1 MRKEEERAAG
11 SPRKAPRLELP
22 DYARGGAASPGVS
35 GGTEQEDGEQCSHY
49 LAWADRIDSLLA
61 RIMRRERA
69 PRCEHC
75 WLESFERLG
84 TASGGRKEDPRKRQ
98 REIPKGLM
106 MVCLDCERCLCA
118 GAGAE
123 TTDDKPWGH
132 AWTHANKKSHWV
144 ALWFDQPDEGYCFL
158 CGSGLYFYQE
168 EEDVVMESAVEDRS
182 GADVSS
188 RPDSNELGYVVR
200 GIPNLG
206 NTCYINALVQCLLAL
221 GKLRVWMLGPD
232 APMGLLSMA
241 LKELFAETSTGKEY
255 GLMMDPGKLLLSL
268 GSLNA
273 QYAQHTMEDSQ
284 ELLLDLRNGL
294 IGEEKL
300 KWPPKMRDRVPT
312 VVDSIFQGQT
322 TTTLTC
328 KSCQF
333 VSLSHDSFSELTL
346 PLASK
351 GQATKSVASP
361 QSDLEKAQIDAQGGD
376 SKSVAEKAP
385 EPLEADSTE
394 AEQIQERKNAV
405 HGTTEDKGKSL
416 STDIVCDEED
426 SNSLASIKNCLAL
439 YLKQDEI
446 EWFCEPCSKAR
457 KEAGASFSE
466 KDSASSSTEN
476 EETDRDGKADK
487 KLDLPSVQDS
497 QNASTPEDRRKQTD
511 LNSAPQETENQNEQ
525 KDRKEDEDKTA
536 VISKLPPVLTIHF
549 KRFDRHSNVQVKIT
563 GHVSFEENFDV
574 GQFMDPSSQDKVN
587 STYGLVGVVEHI
599 GSDLKY
605 GHYVAY
611 VRGSRIGSHQQL
623 SSGSSWFRADDK
635 DIKEVSLEEVLK
647 REAYL
652 LFYERMED

>member
-1 MRKEEERAAG
+1 MGKKKKGDTSKKECDHFILEVDEMRDILVKIRSLKQKAECVECLNNQVPPAHLVMCTDCHRCFCGALGAG
-11 SPRKAPRLELP
+11 QRHINRHAVESDHCNALSLEYP
-22 DYARGGAASPGVS
+22 DYGHCYRCHKTVRLNAIISAADGCDNAVTGTPNPKEAVSAAVGCDNVVRGTPNPQVIVSAAVGC
-35 GGTEQEDGEQCSHY
+35 D
-49 LAWADRIDSLLA
+49 
-61 RIMRRERA
+61 
-69 PRCEHC
+69 
-75 WLESFERLG
+75 
-84 TASGGRKEDPRKRQ
+84 
-98 REIPKGLM
+98 
-106 MVCLDCERCLCA
+106 
-118 GAGAE
+118 
-123 TTDDKPWGH
+123 
-132 AWTHANKKSHWV
+132 N
-144 ALWFDQPDEGYCFL
+144 
-158 CGSGLYFYQE
+158 
-168 EEDVVMESAVEDRS
+168 
-182 GADVSS
+182 
-188 RPDSNELGYVVR
+188 VVR

-241 LKELFAETSTGKEY
+241 LKELFEETSTGNEY

-268 GSLNA
+268 GSLNE
-273 QYAQHTMEDSQ
+273 QYTEHTMEDSQ

-322 TTTLTC
+322 TTTLIC
-328 KSCQF
+328 KRCQF

-351 GQATKSVASP
+351 GQATKSVPSP

-394 AEQIQERKNAV
+394 AEKIQERKNAV

-416 STDIVCDEED
+416 STNIVCDEEED
-426 SNSLASIKNCLAL
+426 SNSASIKHCLAL

-457 KEAGASFSE
+457 KEEGASFPE

-476 EETDRDGKADK
+476 EESDRDGKADK

-511 LNSAPQETENQNEQ
+511 LNSAPQESENQNEK

-536 VISKLPPVLTIHF
+536 VISKLPPVLTIHL
-549 KRFDRHSNVQVKIT
+549 KRFDRHSNVEVKIT
-563 GHVSFEENFDV
+563 GHVSFEESFDV
-574 GQFMDPSSQDKVN
+574 GQFMDPSGHCLCCGSSRSKFVWADSQDKAN
-587 STYGLVGVVEHI
+587 STYGLVAVIEHI
-599 GSDLKY
+599 GNGLKY

-611 VRGSRIGSHQQL
+611 VRGSRIGSHRQL